1 MRSVVAAS
9 PHRETLNRILEAISR
24 RGLTVFTQIDHAA
37 AAREAGMDLADEVV
51 VVFGNPRAG
60 TPLMQLDPRIGIELP
75 LRLLL
80 WVHEGEVRIGYEDP
94 RELASRYDVG
104 PQAETLE
111 AMASLLAQIA
121 REAAGEGRAP
131 T

>member
-1 MRSVVAAS
+1 MLSVLAAFG
-9 PHRETLNRILEAISR
+9 HRESLDRILEVISR
-24 RGLTVFTQIDHAA
+24 RGLTVFAQIDHAA
-37 AAREAGMDLADEVV
+37 AAREVGLDLPDEVV

-75 LRLLL
+75 LRLLV
-80 WVHEGEVRIGYEDP
+80 WERGGEVRIGYEDP
-94 RELASRYDVG
+94 RDLASRYDLG

-121 REAAGEGRAP
+121 REAAGEA
-131 T
+131 